1 MKTLLTKTRY
11 TLFTA
16 AIVLFAASSS
26 QAQTFTSLRF
36 TPLNNQVFAV
46 PTTYVLLPRYRPIQP
61 TGPETWQVRLRTRNG
76 SFTRS
81 YRVANSALAIQRSR
95 REYPNATLIAV
106 RKV

>member
-36 TPLNNQVFAV
+36 TRLNNQVFAV